1 MPTNDVVRVSFVLV
15 VLALSAVNSAELSIL
30 NEDPGPATFSK
41 VLLPVAALTRTCDKW
56 SFAEDPI

>member
-15 VLALSAVNSAELSIL
+15 VLAVSAVNSAELSIL
-30 NEDPGPATFSK
+30 NEDPGPTTFSK

-56 SFAEDPI
+56 SFAEDPM